1 MHGKEDVG
9 AARLHGQVDV
19 VAECGHRVDG
29 VDDVLGEVARVR
41 GGEADALDAVDLA
54 DCAEEF
60 GKGAF
65 AAWVTI
71 AVDVLAEELD
81 FGEA

>member
-1 MHGKEDVG
+1 MN
-9 AARLHGQVDV
+9 V
-19 VAECGHRVDG
+19 VAERGHRIDG

-54 DCAEEF
+54 DCAEEL
-60 GKGAF
+60 GESAL
-65 AAWVTI
+65 AAWVVV

-81 FGEA
+81 FGKAELCDFLRFGKHRG